1 MYSAS
6 VEARGP
12 APQDDG
18 GMSALELARRLIA
31 FDTTSRGSNLA
42 LIDFA
47 QEMLEGAGARCR
59 RSFNRD
65 GSKANLFATFGPDGD
80 GGYVLSGHTDVVPV
94 DGQAWSSDPFAAEVR
109 GDRLYGRGAC
119 DMKGFVAT
127 ALAVVPEIASARL
140 ARPIHFAFSY
150 DEEVGCA
157 GVPGLLADLADAQI
171 RPALAIIGEPTDMK
185 VVGAH
190 KSGTGVRTRCTGL
203 EGHSSAPH
211 KGASAVM
218 MAGEFIAALS
228 RIGAE
233 LHADSDARFDP
244 PFSTTQANVVSGG
257 TALNILAREANVTWE
272 CRTLPGRDPMVVVAR
287 AKELAEAIV
296 AKYRAGAPD
305 AAIETRV
312 LTSYPGLALDADSP
326 AVALAREL
334 SGANAVETVAY
345 GTEAGLFQKA
355 GIPAVVCGPG
365 SIDQAHK
372 PDEFVAL
379 SQLVACENFLR
390 KVIARASA

>member
-1 MYSAS
+1 VSRLS
-6 VEARGP
+6 P
-12 APQDDG
+12 LD
-18 GMSALELARRLIA
+18 LTRRLIA

-47 QEMLEGAGARCR
+47 QEMLESAGARCR
-59 RSFNRD
+59 RSYSRD
-65 GSKANLFATFGPDGD
+65 GNKANLFATFGPDD
-80 GGYVLSGHTDVVPV
+80 VGGYVLSGHTDVVPV

-109 GDRLYGRGAC
+109 GDKLYGRGAC

-127 ALAVVPEIASARL
+127 ALAMVPEIAAAKL
-140 ARPIHFAFSY
+140 ARPIYFALSY

-157 GVPGLLADLADAQI
+157 GVPGLLADLSEAGI
-171 RPALAIIGEPTDMK
+171 KPELAIIGEPTEMR

-190 KSGTGVRTRCTGL
+190 KSGTGVRTRCVGL

-218 MAGEFIAALS
+218 MAGEFIAALGQ
-228 RIGAE
+228 IGVE
-233 LHADSDARFDP
+233 LQADRDPRFDP

-257 TALNILAREANVTWE
+257 TALNILAREAVVTWE

-287 AKELAEAIV
+287 ARELAEAILPR
-296 AKYRAGAPD
+296 YRTGAPD
-305 AAIETRV
+305 VAIDVNV

-345 GTEAGLFQKA
+345 GTEAGLFQLA

-372 PDEFVAL
+372 PDEFLAL
-379 SQLVACENFLR
+379 SELDACETFLR